1 VSHAPVFRVTNPTP
15 APPSRWEEF
24 RQDFAAFQHA
34 IPDKMLFFYLLAG
47 WLVFFHFLGN
57 SVFGY
62 VDTPSLFVWMDYS
75 YMNPDDEHGRYM
87 LLVVLGLCW
96 WKREELMTVPK
107 AHWWPALWML
117 GGALI
122 LHVAGFVVQQ
132 TRLSIVAFFLGLY
145 GLMGLV
151 WGRAWLRAIFFPYF
165 LFGFCMPLGNTAE
178 AITFPLRMLVS
189 VISVSFSH
197 LVLGIDVVRDG
208 TQIIGAQGF
217 NYDVAPACSGIRSL
231 TALFALTTIYG
242 FVMFRT
248 LWKRLL
254 MMGIAFPLALLG
266 NVIRIV
272 GVILTAEV
280 FGSEAG
286 MKFHDGAGFVTFL
299 IAIVVVM
306 GLGRVMREGGGGMRG
321 SGGEAKIV

>member
-1 VSHAPVFRVTNPTP
+1 
-15 APPSRWEEF
+15 
-24 RQDFAAFQHA
+24 
-34 IPDKMLFFYLLAG
+34 MLFFYLLAA

-96 WKREELMTVPK
+96 WKREELMQVPK
-107 AHWWPALWML
+107 VHWWPALWII
-117 GGALI
+117 GGALT
-122 LHVAGFVVQQ
+122 LHVVGFVIQQ

-178 AITFPLRMLVS
+178 AITFPLRMMVS
-189 VISVSFSH
+189 VISVGFSH
-197 LVLGIDVVRDG
+197 VVLGIEVVRDG

-248 LWKRLL
+248 FWKRLL

-272 GVILTAEV
+272 GVILTTEF

-306 GLGRVMREGGGGMRG
+306 GLGRALREGAG
-321 SGGEAKIV
+321 SSAMAGKGRAT